1 MDQEFLGDSY
11 DLVKRFWAENLSS
24 IATIYA
30 DERFIPEEIRHAYTR
45 MTRIPLFHKSI
56 PHPFAIFLD
65 PCTGI
70 PRLKNRAR
78 RPTKKYAPLPFII
91 EVFEQHHPEFLV
103 CFDQSFGRND
113 DKEACMEEKRGEL
126 FSKGL
131 HTFYFT
137 SHANFLF
144 VSESPEIISSI
155 KKLLLELGI
164 PHTRFKPNEQYEQS
178 R

>member
-24 IATIYA
+24 IAPIYA
-30 DERFIPEEIRHAYTR
+30 DERFIPEKIRDAYTR
-45 MTRIPLFHKSI
+45 MTLIKIFDKSI
-56 PHPFAIFLD
+56 PPPFAIFLD

-70 PRLKNRAR
+70 PRLKNRVR

-103 CFDQSFGRND
+103 CFDQSFGRDD
-113 DKEACMEEKRGEL
+113 DKEAHMEEKRNTL
-126 FSKGL
+126 TLKGL
-131 HTFYFT
+131 HAFYFT

-144 VSESPEIISSI
+144 VSESSEIVSSI
-155 KKLLLELGI
+155 KKHLLNIGI
-164 PHTRFKPNEQYEQS
+164 PDKRLRPKEES
-178 R
+178 K